1 MRIKISF
8 FAFLLIFFVGLVD
21 VSFTADQSMDIKQ
34 IIEIANQF
42 KKEKNLKF
50 NFQNIDIKLLTY
62 FMSSVTNKNIVIDP
76 TISGNVSFV
85 SSTKIGINEA
95 WDIYSSILKSMGFI
109 IIDRNTHLEI
119 LREGNRK
126 TIPPLKDITGKSDKI
141 VTFTYQL
148 NSEPNNALNILNS
161 IKSPA
166 AVINLHRPT
175 NMLIITDYENNIS
188 TMQNILK
195 IIDDDNQNLEVK
207 SYKLNFI
214 DENIA
219 VNVISKM
226 FGDLAQKNIPF
237 IISEIKGYGFIVKTQ
252 KNIFV
257 ELESMLKQIDVDSA
271 TKDNRKFYTYRLV
284 HSKAEE
290 IADIINKSLDNI
302 NLLNILDNVSKQSTQ
317 MQQTSQNKPKIIAD
331 KSSNALIIL
340 ANSYEYSLI
349 KSLIESVDV
358 RKKQVLISALIT
370 EVSES
375 AIKELGV
382 RWQFF
387 GSQGGAAFK
396 GGLSDTG
403 LFSLMGSSGFATG
416 FLSRSGQ
423 NLKIGDTSMFF
434 PDLLFLFSLLN
445 QGTGFNI
452 ISSPKILTLDNAPAQ
467 ITVSQVV
474 PFASSVK
481 YDING
486 NPLIGYDYKEVG
498 IKLKLTPR
506 ISENNVILDLHQ
518 EANDV
523 LGYQNPKVGTIE
535 YMVPITSKREIETQV
550 NVDNGKTVILG
561 GIVSKKTIK
570 TMEGIPF
577 LSDIPLIGRLFR
589 YDKDDFSR
597 TYLFVFITPHIINSP
612 EDLAKITEEHQKL
625 ADELNK
631 KINEQKEKK
640 KKQNEESKE
649 LKWYE

>member
-1 MRIKISF
+1 MRFKR
-8 FAFLLIFFVGLVD
+8 LLIVCFALIIVVFASNSHSAEQGL
-21 VSFTADQSMDIKQ
+21 DIKQ
-34 IIEIANQF
+34 IMDMANIF
-42 KKEKNLKF
+42 KKEKSLKF

-85 SSTKIGINEA
+85 STSKIGINEA
-95 WDIYSSILKSMGFI
+95 WDIYSSILKSMGFV
-109 IIDRNTHLEI
+109 IIDRGTHLEI
-119 LREGNRK
+119 IREGNRK
-126 TIPPLKDITGKSDKI
+126 TIPPLKEITGKSDKI

-148 NSEPNNALNILNS
+148 KSEPNNALNILNS
-161 IKSPA
+161 IKSPSSI
-166 AVINLHRPT
+166 INLHKPT
-175 NMLIITDYENNIS
+175 NMLIITDYESNIS
-188 TMQNILK
+188 TIQNLLK
-195 IIDDDNQNLEVK
+195 VIDDENQNLDVK
-207 SYKLNFI
+207 SYKLTYI
-214 DENIA
+214 DENTA
-219 VNVISKM
+219 VNVLTKM

-237 IISEIKGYGFIVKTQ
+237 IISEVKGYGFIVKTQ
-252 KNIFV
+252 KNIFDEV
-257 ELESMLKQIDVDSA
+257 ENILKQIDVDSA
-271 TKDNRKFYTYRLV
+271 TKENRKFYTYRLV

-290 IADIINKSLDNI
+290 IAEIINKSLDNI
-302 NLLNILDNVSKQSTQ
+302 NLLTMVDNATKQSTQ
-317 MQQTSQNKPKIIAD
+317 NQQTNQNKAKIIAD
-331 KSSNALIIL
+331 KSSNSLIIL
-340 ANSYEYSLI
+340 ASKQEYDLI
-349 KSLIESVDV
+349 KSLIESVDI

-403 LFSLMGSSGFATG
+403 LYSLMGNSGFATG

-445 QGTGFNI
+445 SGTGFNI
-452 ISSPKILTLDNAPAQ
+452 VSSPKILTLDNAPAQ

-523 LGYQNPKVGTIE
+523 LGYQNPKVGTVE

-589 YDKDDFSR
+589 YDKDDFSK
-597 TYLFVFITPHIINSP
+597 TYLFVFITPHIVNSP
-612 EDLAKITEEHQKL
+612 EELAKITEEHQKL
-625 ADELNK
+625 AEELNK
-631 KINEQKEKK
+631 KLNESKSKKEKK
-640 KKQNEESKE
+640 RSENTETDIK
-649 LKWYE
+649 